1 MMSLRAKSK
10 SGKGT
15 NAKKGGK
22 LKQKSMAILDL
33 DNSDDDDDDGDDGS
47 SMEKEKKSLEAL
59 QKELNRC
66 QLCGPT
72 KSCKIGKDGQ
82 HITLSFN
89 QLRGWAIALVFPSL
103 LTSGI

>member
-1 MMSLRAKSK
+1 MSLRAKLK
-10 SGKGT
+10 SGGKGT

-33 DNSDDDDDDGDDGS
+33 DNLDDDDDDDDDIGS
-47 SMEKEKKSLEAL
+47 SYMEKENKSIEAL
-59 QKELNRC
+59 RKELSRC

-82 HITLSFN
+82 HITLTFN
-89 QLRGWAIALVFPSL
+89 QLRGWAIALVFFPS
-103 LTSGI
+103 